1 MTDQPLAGKA
11 IAILVSSGFEEL
23 EMTEPQRALLKLGAA
38 PKIVSPDPGLVNG
51 WHGTAWGHYF
61 PIDVALSGMLAADYD
76 MLLVPG
82 GARHVSKLKD
92 NPHTRRIV
100 GSFLDGG
107 KPVAAIGDG
116 VLLLATKLKGRR
128 ITAAEHV
135 RADLEAAGA
144 VIAADERVV
153 ADDNLVTAA
162 GQDALEQFVAETIRV
177 FTQAAQ
183 MKKAA

>member
-61 PIDVALSGMLAADYD
+61 PIDVAMSAMLAADYD

-92 NPHTRRIV
+92 NPHTKRIV
-100 GSFLDGG
+100 GSFIDAG
-107 KPVAAIGDG
+107 KPVASIGDG
-116 VLLLATKLKGRR
+116 VGLLASKLKGRR
-128 ITAAEHV
+128 VTAAEGI
-135 RADLEAAGA
+135 RADLEASGA
-144 VIAADERVV
+144 EVADEPVV
-153 ADDNLVTAA
+153 VDGALVTAR
-162 GQDALEQFVAETIRV
+162 GQDDLEQFVAEVIRV
-177 FTQAAQ
+177 FTEAAE

>member
-1 MTDQPLAGKA
+1 MTDHPLAGKA

-61 PIDVALSGMLAADYD
+61 PIDVPLSGMLAADYD

-92 NPHTRRIV
+92 NAHTKRIV
-100 GSFLDGG
+100 GSFMDAG
-107 KPVAAIGDG
+107 KPVASIGDG
-116 VLLLATKLKGRR
+116 VTLLAPKLKGRR
-128 ITAAEHV
+128 VTAAEGI

-144 VIAADERVV
+144 TYVEEPVV
-153 ADDNLVTAA
+153 VDGPLVTAR
-162 GQDALEQFVAETIRV
+162 GQEDLEQFVAEVIRV
-177 FTQAAQ
+177 FAEAAE